1 MKIIRTLKIT
11 SDEFYDFLE
20 MSVLAQAQA
29 DTSARA
35 GARLHRSDIRAGL
48 RFTQGPAA
56 ARTTFV
62 ITDYVRGLRYCA
74 KSQTTSDT
82 VFVSYHTAAKEEGLE
97 VTYEQTIQGYEE
109 TASRQNRLLR
119 GFSDA
124 VYLSRMSN
132 SLYDIQKRILCQREG
147 IPEKKAPSLPR
158 RREPVLYQFYKRS
171 VEKKEKKAAEAA
183 RTNAAPPK

>member
-1 MKIIRTLKIT
+1 MKIIRTLTIT

-20 MSVLAQAQA
+20 TSVLAQANA
-29 DTSARA
+29 SPASRKF
-35 GARLHRSDIRAGL
+35 HRGDIRTGL
-48 RFTQGPAA
+48 RFAQGPAG

-74 KSQTTSDT
+74 QSCGVADT
-82 VFVSYHTAAKEEGLE
+82 IFVSYHTNAKEEGLE
-97 VTYEQTIQGYEE
+97 VTYEQTIEGYEE
-109 TASRQNRLLR
+109 ASSKKNRFLR

-132 SLYDIQKRILCQREG
+132 SLYDIQNKILNHRQG
-147 IPEKKAPSLPR
+147 ADPKKTPSLPQ
-158 RREPVLYQFYKRS
+158 RREPILYQIYKKS

-183 RTNAAPPK
+183 RTNDSPPR